1 MADSSPSPNAP
12 PPEQPGLRLAI
23 REEGTAVSAYI
34 ARHDTMLGCEIIG
47 HIKTEALRADPELR
61 ELFVELMRCSMTAI
75 IKKRGGGR

>member
-1 MADSSPSPNAP
+1 MADSSPTPSAP
-12 PPEQPGLRLAI
+12 PPELRLAI

-34 ARHDTMLGCEIIG
+34 AYRDTMVGSEIIG
-47 HIKTEALRADPELR
+47 HIKTEALRAEPELR